1 VTLSWT
7 DTNSSPQ
14 EVGYQVRIKP
24 AGGAYK
30 TINVGQ
36 NIAQLV
42 RSGLL
47 KNKIYSWNVRTKG
60 DGKGLLTSAWAN
72 GGVDWKFTTQK

>member
-1 VTLSWT
+1 VTLRWT

-14 EVGYQVRIKP
+14 EVSCQVRIKP
-24 AGGAYK
+24 GGGTYK
-30 TINVGQ
+30 MIVAGQ
-36 NIAQLV
+36 NVAQLV

-47 KNKIYSWNVRTKG
+47 KNKSYSWNVRAKG
-60 DGKGLLTSAWAN
+60 DGKGLLNSAWAN